1 MKRARLFALFL
12 FALFLMLCAA
22 SFAQSSPGPAPGSS
36 LPGLG
41 GLPDVFSGPG
51 YIEAGGG
58 YSNITGPYSNWT
70 DAYIRGMVSGGH
82 NVFNGEFVREDR
94 FGGTGWLYT
103 LSLTR
108 TLTENW
114 YAQVSGGGSIGGFFL
129 PLFHS
134 DAVINRKLLKR
145 RQLVV
150 TAGGGY
156 DKSKFADY
164 DGRAQVGAAYYF
176 QFPVV
181 VQGGLMWTYSNPG
194 SILARVQYLS
204 ATEGYDKEH
213 FITLRYEWGREGY
226 EVVGL
231 PTPGITAPAVLYNFS
246 EHTATA
252 TWRQWIGPR
261 WGFNL
266 NVEQHQEPLYHRL
279 GGTLGVFLE
288 F

>member
-1 MKRARLFALFL
+1 MKKILILALVL
-12 FALFLMLCAA
+12 LSGAI
-22 SFAQSSPGPAPGSS
+22 SQGQSSSAPAPGSS

-41 GLPDVFSGPG
+41 GLPDVLNGPG

-58 YSNITGPYSNWT
+58 YSDLSGQYSHWT
-70 DAYIRGMVSGGH
+70 DAYIRGMVSGGR
-82 NVFNGEFVREDR
+82 NVLNGEFVREDR
-94 FGGTGWLYT
+94 FGGIGWLYT
-103 LSLTR
+103 LGLTR
-108 TLTENW
+108 TLSENW
-114 YAQVSGGGSIGGFFL
+114 YAQISGGGSIGGFFL
-129 PLFHS
+129 PLFHT

-145 RQLVV
+145 RQFVV

-156 DKSKFADY
+156 DKSRFAEY
-164 DGRAQVGAAYYF
+164 DTRAQIGAAYYF

-194 SILARVQYLS
+194 QILARVQYLAAS
-204 ATEGYDKEH
+204 QGYDKEH

-231 PTPGITAPAVLYNFS
+231 PVGPITRPGILYDFP
-246 EHTATA
+246 EHTINA

-261 WGFNL
+261 WGMNL
-266 NVEQHQEPLYHRL
+266 NIEQHQEPTYHRL
-279 GGTLGVFLE
+279 GGTLGAFLE